1 MNNINKEAEKFYVFA
16 TESYTKDE
24 FTELK
29 TSDFLTYVRLFP
41 LTPKFSPSVICCY
54 EAHNASCILQYDINR
69 FYKHTHTH
77 THTHTTF

>member
-1 MNNINKEAEKFYVFA
+1 MKNVTSSKRKMNNINKEGEKFYVFT

-41 LTPKFSPSVICCY
+41 LTPSFL
-54 EAHNASCILQYDINR
+54 LQLFVAMKLTMQAV
-69 FYKHTHTH
+69 FYSMA
-77 THTHTTF
+77 